1 MIPSLVNLPGSPWP
15 VLPPGIHSANL
26 DEVGSVF
33 ATNPKRRK
41 LYIGFVDASNQLRLA
56 GCTMVYLDG
65 SFVTGKP
72 NPRDFD
78 GCWEPSGINISQ
90 LNPVFLEFDNS
101 RKSQKAE
108 FGGEFFPVIKGKGQS
123 FVDFFQKDRFSGM
136 QKGIISI
143 LLQSDPLLVRGIQ
156 P

>member
-1 MIPSLVNLPGSPWP
+1 MI
-15 VLPPGIHSANL
+15 
-26 DEVGSVF
+26 
-33 ATNPKRRK
+33 
-41 LYIGFVDASNQLRLA
+41 
-56 GCTMVYLDG
+56 YLDG

-72 NPRDFD
+72 NPGDFD
-78 GCWEPSGINISQ
+78 ACWEPSGINISQ
-90 LNPVFLEFDNS
+90 LNPVFLEFDNG
-101 RKSQKAE
+101 RISQKAE

>member
-1 MIPSLVNLPGSPWP
+1 MIPSLVNLSGSPWP
-15 VLPPGIHSANL
+15 VLPPGVHLATLNEVESA
-26 DEVGSVF
+26 F

-41 LYIGFVDASNQLRLA
+41 LFIGFVDASNQLRLA
-56 GCTMVYLDG
+56 GCTMIYLDG

-72 NPRDFD
+72 NPGDFD
-78 GCWEPSGINISQ
+78 GCWDPTGINVSQ
-90 LNPVFLEFDNS
+90 LNPLFLEFDKG

-108 FGGEFFPVIKGKGQS
+108 FGGEFFPVTKGKGQS
-123 FVDFFQKDRFSGM
+123 FVDFFQQDRFTGM
-136 QKGIISI
+136 QKGIISV